1 MTEEVSNDVGEEEA
15 ATQQEGTE
23 EAPQLSFADIG
34 AIVSVIDICSKRG
47 AFEGTELEQ
56 VGMLRRRVTAFLDHV
71 APQPPAEADGEAAS
85 EEPAVEED
93 SSAA

>member
-1 MTEEVSNDVGEEEA
+1 MTEEVTDEVAEEA
-15 ATQQEGTE
+15 ATQAEGSE
-23 EAPQLSFADIG
+23 QPPQLSFADIG

-71 APQPPAEADGEAAS
+71 APQPPEGDGETAS